1 MTSLRDILDRY
12 RLHPDFLGTDLIS
25 ANQRGAVDDAPLHI
39 AARKGAVED
48 IVVLI
53 ENGAKVNLQGDL
65 GNTPLHYAALTGM
78 LEAAT
83 KLMELGADP
92 NVENEF
98 GENPAMVAEQGGHEH
113 IGRLI
118 RRSLRQR

>member
-1 MTSLRDILDRY
+1 MTALSEVLDKY
-12 RLHPDFLGTDLIS
+12 RSHPDFLGTDLVS
-25 ANQRGAVDDAPLHI
+25 ADQRGAVDDTPLHI
-39 AARKGAVED
+39 AARKGAIED

-53 ENGAKVNLQGDL
+53 ENGATVNLRGDL

-92 NVENEF
+92 DVENEF
-98 GENPAMVAEQGGHEH
+98 GESPAVVAEQGGHSQV
-113 IGRLI
+113 GRLI
-118 RRSLRQR
+118 RRNRRR